1 MVRKVLADAPAGAG
15 NRVAVL
21 VNGLGS
27 VKYEELFVLWNSVR
41 GPLEEAGLELVAPEV
56 GELVTSLDMAGCSL
70 TITWLDDELE
80 RLWLAPADSVA
91 FRRTS
96 PDPLDPTPVPVGAA
110 TAEVQPAGTEN
121 GREAGACVLG
131 ALSAIEALLRDQ
143 EDELG
148 RLDAIAGDGDHG
160 RGMARGAA
168 ACLAAAQQAVDAGAD
183 GPTTLRHGAEAWAD
197 RAGGT
202 SGALWGAGLLAV
214 ADGLPADAT
223 VTATDIVTG
232 VVHAW
237 QAVTTIGGAQ
247 VGDKT
252 LVDAL
257 EPFATTLQARFDGGD
272 DLLVAWTAAV
282 ESAEKAAVATADIA
296 ARMGRSRVLGQKSL
310 GTPDPGA
317 TSLAACMRALIPVLA
332 PAGD

>member
-1 MVRKVLADAPAGAG
+1 M
-15 NRVAVL
+15 
-21 VNGLGS
+21 
-27 VKYEELFVLWNSVR
+27 KYEELFVLWNSIR
-41 GPLEEAGLELVAPEV
+41 GLLDGAGLELVAPEV

-121 GREAGACVLG
+121 GRAAGACVLG
-131 ALSAIEALLRDQ
+131 ALSAVEALLREQ

-168 ACLAAAQQAVDAGAD
+168 ACLAAAQRAVDAGAD

-202 SGALWGAGLLAV
+202 SGALWGP
-214 ADGLPADAT
+214 DCSPSPT
-223 VTATDIVTG
+223 
-232 VVHAW
+232 H
-237 QAVTTIGGAQ
+237 
-247 VGDKT
+247 
-252 LVDAL
+252 
-257 EPFATTLQARFDGGD
+257 
-272 DLLVAWTAAV
+272 
-282 ESAEKAAVATADIA
+282 
-296 ARMGRSRVLGQKSL
+296 SRP
-310 GTPDPGA
+310 TPP
-317 TSLAACMRALIPVLA
+317 
-332 PAGD
+332 